1 MEDAAARPS
10 KQAKAEGADRISLLP
25 DSILS
30 QVITRLPTKDAARTA
45 ALARRWRPLWRA
57 SPLNL
62 DDARLPRWSWDCIS
76 KILAE
81 HRGPAR
87 RLRLRHLDGP
97 NSIADLA
104 EWIRSPAL
112 DGLEEIHISYR
123 YDLLLPP
130 CALRFAPTLR
140 VASFARCRF
149 PEGISPT
156 LAFPRLTRLALTEVE
171 ISEDALHGLLSACSA
186 LRVLQLDWCGGF
198 DRVVIDSPTLQSFGI
213 VADSYVGELVIHYA
227 PRLERLIAFDNFDI
241 QVIRAP
247 RLQMVCFLDSHKTT
261 LHVGTM
267 ASRGISGGN
276 LAMPLHSVKIFILD
290 TVGPDLDAVLNFIK
304 YFPCLEKLVITV
316 ILLIFLVAYSA
327 E

>member
-1 MEDAAARPS
+1 M
-10 KQAKAEGADRISLLP
+10 AEEP
-25 DSILS
+25 
-30 QVITRLPTKDAARTA
+30 
-45 ALARRWRPLWRA
+45 
-57 SPLNL
+57 
-62 DDARLPRWSWDCIS
+62 
-76 KILAE
+76 
-81 HRGPAR
+81 
-87 RLRLRHLDGP
+87 
-97 NSIADLA
+97 
-104 EWIRSPAL
+104 RSPAL

-241 QVIRAP
+241 Q
-247 RLQMVCFLDSHKTT
+247 
-261 LHVGTM
+261 
-267 ASRGISGGN
+267 GISGGN

-304 YFPCLEKLVITV
+304 YFPCLEKLVITANQPRV
-316 ILLIFLVAYSA
+316 
-327 E
+327 